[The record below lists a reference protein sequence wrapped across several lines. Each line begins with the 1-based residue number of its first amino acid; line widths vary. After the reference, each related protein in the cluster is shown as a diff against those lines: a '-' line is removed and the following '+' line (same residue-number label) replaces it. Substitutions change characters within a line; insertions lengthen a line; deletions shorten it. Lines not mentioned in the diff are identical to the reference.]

1 MSLKRNPKIL
11 IGLHEVAG
19 YNGNLKK
26 GFDELEIRSIFM
38 ELSDHPFKYGG
49 SETNNVLIKLIRYF
63 ANKMS
68 TQKEKALNKFFWL
81 YCQQAAKFFLFL
93 CVLFKYDVFIFGYKT
108 SFLHFYDLPILKF
121 FKKKIVYIF
130 YGSDSRPPYINGYYL
145 DLPIQEAIKAAYV
158 QKKQIK
164 RIERYADF
172 IISHPASSHF
182 HERKFIPCM
191 RMGIPFLL
199 DWHKNVASMLS
210 DHKLR
215 ILHAPS
221 DPKRKGTEIIRK
233 IIKKMQLKGHSIE
246 LIEIIRKTN
255 AEVLDELSRCDF
267 IIDELYSDAA
277 MAGFAT
283 EAAFFGKPAIVGGY
297 ANIYDWG
304 ELTDEMIPPVHHCH
318 PDEIEEAVEKL
329 IVDEAYRKE
338 LGEKAKQ
345 FVQKYWSAKYVAE
358 RYLRLIKGEIPEDW
372 FYDPPNIS
380 YLHGWGL
387 SEQDAKT
394 FLRQVIKN
402 GGLKALQLSDK
413 PELEQKFVE
422 FANS

>member
-19 YNGNLKK
+19 YNGTLKK

-221 DPKRKGTEIIRK
+221 DPKRKGTEIVRK

-267 IIDELYSDAA
+267 IIDELYSDAV

-283 EAAFFGKPAIVGGY
+283 EAAFFGKPAIVSGY
-297 ANIYDWG
+297 ANAYDWG
-304 ELTDEMIPPVHHCH
+304 NLPAESIPPVHYCH
-318 PDEIEEAVEKL
+318 PDKIEEAIEKL

-338 LGEKAKQ
+338 LGGRAKQ
-345 FVQKYWSAKYVAE
+345 FVDKQWSARRVAE
-358 RYLRLIKGEIPEDW
+358 RYLMLIKGDYSDDW
-372 FYDPPNIS
+372 LYYPKTIR

-387 SEQDAKT
+387 SEKKVKNMVSN
-394 FLRQVIKN
+394 VIEN
-402 GGLKALQLSDK
+402 GGVRALQLSDK
-413 PELEQKFVE
+413 PELERM
-422 FANS
+422 

>member
-121 FKKKIVYIF
+121 
-130 YGSDSRPPYINGYYL
+130 
-145 DLPIQEAIKAAYV
+145 
-158 QKKQIK
+158 
-164 RIERYADF
+164 
-172 IISHPASSHF
+172 
-182 HERKFIPCM
+182 
-191 RMGIPFLL
+191 
-199 DWHKNVASMLS
+199 
-210 DHKLR
+210 
-215 ILHAPS
+215 
-221 DPKRKGTEIIRK
+221 
-233 IIKKMQLKGHSIE
+233 IKKMQLKGHSIE

-283 EAAFFGKPAIVGGY
+283 EAAFFGKPAIV
-297 ANIYDWG
+297 
-304 ELTDEMIPPVHHCH
+304 
-318 PDEIEEAVEKL
+318 
-329 IVDEAYRKE
+329 
-338 LGEKAKQ
+338 
-345 FVQKYWSAKYVAE
+345 
-358 RYLRLIKGEIPEDW
+358 
-372 FYDPPNIS
+372 
-380 YLHGWGL
+380 
-387 SEQDAKT
+387 
-394 FLRQVIKN
+394 
-402 GGLKALQLSDK
+402 
-413 PELEQKFVE
+413 
-422 FANS
+422 